1 MRVLFVLLLISTHVF
16 AVGEVYWLTQI
27 FNSAKD
33 ISDKAGDFR
42 KSVKIAEDLKLI
54 EKQQSKEL
62 RYQSEFMKNV
72 DQSNSV
78 VDYID
83 HQVKVDHGTIDA
95 LDTLYDASELT
106 DKYFGYSPYEDTY
119 IPYSDATLQT
129 INDALA
135 DPEKAKEM
143 DSQDAYNKMSAHQSS
158 KMIIEQA
165 KTNDLLGK
173 IVANN
178 QRQHIANIN
187 ATKEEEAKRVTRSN
201 DKRVFFSKYRRFMR

>member
-1 MRVLFVLLLISTHVF
+1 MRVLFVLLLISTHIF

-33 ISDKAGDFR
+33 ISDKAADFR

-54 EKQQSKEL
+54 EEQQSNDL
-62 RYQSEFMKNV
+62 RYQSKFMKDV

-78 VDYID
+78 IDYID
-83 HQVKVDHGTIDA
+83 HQVKVDHGTIDT

-129 INDALA
+129 INDALE
-135 DPEKAKEM
+135 DPKKAKEM
-143 DSQDAYNKMSAHQSS
+143 DSQDAHNKLSSHQSA

-178 QRQHIANIN
+178 EKQHVANIN
-187 ATKEEEAKRVTRSN
+187 ATKEEEQKRMTRSN
-201 DKRVFFSKYRRFMR
+201 DERLFFSKYRRFMR

>member
-16 AVGEVYWLTQI
+16 AVGEVYWLTKI

-54 EKQQSKEL
+54 EEQQSDDL
-62 RYQSEFMKNV
+62 RYQSKFMKDV

-78 VDYID
+78 IDYID
-83 HQVKVDHGTIDA
+83 NQIKVDHDTIKTLDA
-95 LDTLYDASELT
+95 LYDASELT

-173 IVANN
+173 IVATNEK
-178 QRQHIANIN
+178 QHVANIN
-187 ATKEEEAKRVTRSN
+187 ATIEEEQKRITRSN
-201 DKRVFFSKYRRFMR
+201 DERVFFSKYRRFMR

>member
-54 EKQQSKEL
+54 EEQQSDDL

-78 VDYID
+78 IDYID
-83 HQVKVDHGTIDA
+83 RQVKVDHDTINTLDA
-95 LDTLYDASELT
+95 LYDASELT

-143 DSQDAYNKMSAHQSS
+143 DSQDAHNKLSAHQSS

-178 QRQHIANIN
+178 EKQHVANIN
-187 ATKEEEAKRVTRSN
+187 ATKEEEQKRMTRSN
-201 DKRVFFSKYRRFMR
+201 DERVFFSKFRRFAR